1 MRGDLVGVRRGL
13 LGGRCVADGRLCIL
27 GGRLGL
33 GDGPFLR
40 VFVRGEQLLS
50 GRLRLVGRRLVASGR
65 LRGDLVGVR
74 RGLLGGRRVADGGLF
89 LGCGRGQVH
98 HDLHGVHELTHR
110 LVVLLVVGVAE
121 LVVDGSHGHVDELHL
136 IVEADHQGRGNDR
149 RDATQH
155 DVAVLGDGEDFLGGA
170 DLDGLAVHQDLGIG
184 KVAVGPI
191 HGEEQ
196 LLPRDAIG
204 QGKGGLD
211 PAVFLV
217 FTNE

>member
-1 MRGDLVGVRRGL
+1 M
-13 LGGRCVADGRLCIL
+13 
-27 GGRLGL
+27 
-33 GDGPFLR
+33 
-40 VFVRGEQLLS
+40 
-50 GRLRLVGRRLVASGR
+50 
-65 LRGDLVGVR
+65 
-74 RGLLGGRRVADGGLF
+74 
-89 LGCGRGQVH
+89 H

>member
-1 MRGDLVGVRRGL
+1 MRGDLVGVRRGF
-13 LGGRCVADGRLCIL
+13 LGGRCVADGGLFLGRLCI
-27 GGRLGL
+27 L

-40 VFVRGEQLLS
+40 VFVRGKQLLS
-50 GRLRLVGRRLVASGR
+50 GVLCLVGRRLVASGR

-74 RGLLGGRRVADGGLF
+74 RGFLGGRGVADGRLF
-89 LGCGRGQVH
+89 LGGGRGQVH

-184 KVAVGPI
+184 KVAVGPV

-196 LLPRDAIG
+196 LLPRDAVG